1 METRPVQTAGM
12 GIVVAREEGYV
23 IVPSPHLARFVGAEA
38 RPGAPGFY
46 VVAQR
51 PSAPV
56 RTYGPFPDAV
66 VAEKIRT
73 SAVYLE
79 QKR

>member
-1 METRPVQTAGM
+1 MGARPVRTAGM
-12 GIVVAREEGYV
+12 DIVVPREEGYV

-46 VVAQR
+46 VVAR
-51 PSAPV
+51 RLSAPV

-79 QKR
+79 QK